1 MPRLKILFVV
11 SECVPFAKTG
21 GLADVAGALPIALA
35 AAGHDVRVVMPAYR
49 VAKRYLARQA
59 GLAEHPSGGSQAVAS
74 PAVVAQ
80 AAGAPVVAAQA
91 AAEHAAAEHAAAEHA
106 AAEHAAAEHAAAE
119 HAAAASAE
127 AASAEAA
134 EAAAD
139 PAAAPAAAEL
149 ATAAAAVAD
158 PAAAAATATGAAVAA
173 LAGSAHAAAVEQGG
187 EVEPTAERFAP
198 HRLPWALG
206 VPLGAGG
213 EVWTGVWETR
223 IEPATPGAPAPI
235 VYLLEHDVLYDR
247 DGIYGDVHGEFGDN
261 LARYAVLSRGAL
273 QLCHALNFWP
283 DIVHVHDW
291 QSALVPLYINVLEH
305 RSPLAR
311 AATVLTIHNLGYQ
324 GWFNKMLLPTTGLG
338 WDQFHRFCL
347 EAYDSLNLLKAGIYN
362 ATIVSTVSPRYAQE
376 IQTWEGGE
384 GLDGVL
390 RDRGTDVIGIL
401 NGIDDSIWN
410 PATDPHI
417 AATYSAEDLSG
428 KRLCKAALQREMG
441 LDERPE
447 VPLLGLISRLATQKG
462 IDILAGA
469 LDHILSLD
477 VQLVVLGS
485 GERWAEELFS
495 RRAGSSD
502 RFRVH
507 IGMNEGLAHRI
518 EAGADLFLMP
528 SRYEPCGLN
537 QLYSQRYGTLPVVR
551 AVGGLDDT
559 VENNITGFKFEEM
572 SSMALGNTVA
582 WAVHLYRADPAY
594 FRTMQVR
601 AMKKNFGWAH
611 AARQYEALYRLAIS
625 RRTGR

>member
-11 SECVPFAKTG
+11 SECVPFSKTG
-21 GLADVAGALPIALA
+21 GLADVAGALPVALA

-49 VAKRYLARQA
+49 AAKRYLARQIA
-59 GLAEHPSGGSQAVAS
+59 LAEQQPAGSEAVAA
-74 PAVVAQ
+74 PAV
-80 AAGAPVVAAQA
+80 
-91 AAEHAAAEHAAAEHA
+91 
-106 AAEHAAAEHAAAE
+106 
-119 HAAAASAE
+119 AAAA
-127 AASAEAA
+127 AAGNGL
-134 EAAAD
+134 AAAAPVAD
-139 PAAAPAAAEL
+139 AAPAAD
-149 ATAAAAVAD
+149 AAPPADAA
-158 PAAAAATATGAAVAA
+158 PAADAAPPADAAPAA
-173 LAGSAHAAAVEQGG
+173 DAAQGG
-187 EVEPTAERFAP
+187 DGEPPADRFVP
-198 HRLPWALG
+198 HRLPLSLG
-206 VPLGAGG
+206 VPLGGG
-213 EVWTGVWETR
+213 EAWTAVWETR
-223 IEPATPGAPAPI
+223 LDPGAPGAPAPR

-247 DGIYGDVHGEFGDN
+247 DGIYGDAHGEFGDN
-261 LARYAVLSRGAL
+261 LARYALLSRGAL
-273 QLCHALNFWP
+273 QLCHALEFWP

-291 QSALVPLYINVLEH
+291 QSALVPLYLNVLEH

-311 AATVLTIHNLGYQ
+311 AASVLTIHNLGYQ
-324 GWFNKMLLPTTGLG
+324 GWFNKGQLHTTGLG

-347 EAYDSLNLLKAGIYN
+347 EAYDSINLLKGGIYN
-362 ATIVSTVSPRYAQE
+362 ATLVSTVSPRYAQE

-417 AATYSAEDLSG
+417 AAPFSAEDLGG

-441 LDERPE
+441 LEERPD

-477 VQLVVLGS
+477 VQLIVLGS
-485 GERWAEELFS
+485 GERWAEDLFS
-495 RRAGSSD
+495 RISGASD
-502 RFRVH
+502 RFRVYV
-507 IGMNEGLAHRI
+507 GMNEGLAHRI

-537 QLYSQRYGTLPVVR
+537 QMYSQRYGTLPVVR

-559 VENNITGFKFEEM
+559 VENNVTGFKFEEM
-572 SSMALGNTVA
+572 SSSALGNTVA

-594 FRTMQVR
+594 FRSMQLR
-601 AMKKNFGWAH
+601 AMKKNFGWAQ
-611 AARQYEALYRLAIS
+611 AARQYEALYRLAIA
-625 RRTGR
+625 RRTGRPF

>member
-11 SECVPFAKTG
+11 SECVPFSKTG

-35 AAGHDVRVVMPAYR
+35 AAGHDVRIVMPAYR
-49 VAKRYLARQA
+49 VAKRHLARQIEA
-59 GLAEHPSGGSQAVAS
+59 AERKLGGSQTVAAPAVA
-74 PAVVAQ
+74 AAE
-80 AAGAPVVAAQA
+80 AGAPAIDAADAALAAAAPTDAAPTDAAPSIVAAQGGDGA
-91 AAEHAAAEHAAAEHA
+91 TPAEIF
-106 AAEHAAAEHAAAE
+106 
-119 HAAAASAE
+119 
-127 AASAEAA
+127 
-134 EAAAD
+134 
-139 PAAAPAAAEL
+139 
-149 ATAAAAVAD
+149 T
-158 PAAAAATATGAAVAA
+158 
-173 LAGSAHAAAVEQGG
+173 
-187 EVEPTAERFAP
+187 P
-198 HRLPWALG
+198 HRLPAPLG
-206 VPLGAGG
+206 VPVGNG
-213 EVWTGVWETR
+213 EAWTGIWETF
-223 IEPATPGAPAPI
+223 IDPATPGAPAPR

-247 DGIYGDVHGEFGDN
+247 DGIYGDAHGEFGDN
-261 LARYAVLSRGAL
+261 LARYALLSRGAL
-273 QLCHALNFWP
+273 QLCHALGFWP
-283 DIVHVHDW
+283 DVVHVHDW

-324 GWFNKMLLPTTGLG
+324 GWFNKFQLPTTGLG

-347 EAYDSLNLLKAGIYN
+347 EAHDSINLLKAGIYN
-362 ATIVSTVSPRYAQE
+362 ATLVSTVSPRYAQE

-390 RDRGTDVIGIL
+390 RDRGSDVIGIL

-417 AATYSAEDLSG
+417 AATFSAEDLSG

-441 LDERPE
+441 LEERPD

-477 VQLVVLGS
+477 VQLVILGS
-485 GERWAEELFS
+485 GERWAEDLFS
-495 RRAGSSD
+495 RISGASD
-502 RFRVH
+502 RFRVYV
-507 IGMNEGLAHRI
+507 GMNEGLAHRI

-559 VENNITGFKFEEM
+559 VENNVTGFKFEEM

-594 FRTMQVR
+594 FRTMQLR
-601 AMKKNFGWAH
+601 AMKKNFGWSH

-625 RRTGR
+625 RRTGRQI

>member
-11 SECVPFAKTG
+11 SECVPFSKTG
-21 GLADVAGALPIALA
+21 GLADVAGALPLALA
-35 AAGHDVRVVMPAYR
+35 EAGHDVRVVMPAYR
-49 VAKRYLARQA
+49 VAKRYLARQIA
-59 GLAEHPSGGSQAVAS
+59 AAEQQLEGSGPVSAPAVAE
-74 PAVVAQ
+74 A
-80 AAGAPVVAAQA
+80 AAGAPPIAAADAALAQA
-91 AAEHAAAEHAAAEHA
+91 APT
-106 AAEHAAAEHAAAE
+106 
-119 HAAAASAE
+119 
-127 AASAEAA
+127 
-134 EAAAD
+134 D
-139 PAAAPAAAEL
+139 VAAPDAAPSL
-149 ATAAAAVAD
+149 IAA
-158 PAAAAATATGAAVAA
+158 
-173 LAGSAHAAAVEQGG
+173 QGG
-187 EVEPTAERFAP
+187 DGAPPAERFMP
-198 HRLPWALG
+198 HRLPAPLG
-206 VPLGAGG
+206 VPVGGG
-213 EVWTGVWETR
+213 EAWTGIWETHL
-223 IEPATPGAPAPI
+223 EPGTPGAPAPR

-247 DGIYGDVHGEFGDN
+247 DGIYGDAHGEFGDN
-261 LARYAVLSRGAL
+261 LARYALLSRGAL
-273 QLCHALNFWP
+273 QLCHALGFWP

-291 QSALVPLYINVLEH
+291 QTALVPLYINVLEH

-324 GWFNKMLLPTTGLG
+324 GWFHKSQLPTTGLG

-347 EAYDSLNLLKAGIYN
+347 EAYDSINLLKAGIYN
-362 ATIVSTVSPRYAQE
+362 ATLVSTVSPRYAQE

-390 RDRGTDVIGIL
+390 RDRGSDVIGIL
-401 NGIDDSIWN
+401 NGIDDAIWN

-441 LDERPE
+441 LEERPD

-477 VQLVVLGS
+477 VQFVILGS
-485 GERWAEELFS
+485 GERWAEDLFS
-495 RRAGSSD
+495 RLSGSSD
-502 RFRVH
+502 RFRVYV
-507 IGMNEGLAHRI
+507 GMNEGLAHRI

-559 VENNITGFKFEEM
+559 VENNVTGFKFEEM

-594 FRTMQVR
+594 FRTMQLR
-601 AMKKNFGWAH
+601 AMKKNFGWSH
-611 AARQYEALYRLAIS
+611 QARQYEALYRLAIS
-625 RRTGR
+625 RRTGRQI

>member
-1 MPRLKILFVV
+1 MV

-59 GLAEHPSGGSQAVAS
+59 ALAEHPSGGSQAVAS

-91 AAEHAAAEHAAAEHA
+91 AAEHAAAEHAAAAQE
-106 AAEHAAAEHAAAE
+106 
-119 HAAAASAE
+119 AAASA
-127 AASAEAA
+127 AAA

-139 PAAAPAAAEL
+139 PAAAPAADALE
-149 ATAAAAVAD
+149 TAAAAAAD
-158 PAAAAATATGAAVAA
+158 PAGGAAAATGAAVAA
-173 LAGSAHAAAVEQGG
+173 LAGSAHAAAGQGA

-198 HRLPWALG
+198 RRLPSALG

-213 EVWTGVWETR
+213 EVWTGVLETR
-223 IEPATPGAPAPI
+223 LEPSTPGAPAPT

-247 DGIYGDVHGEFGDN
+247 DGIYGDAHGEFGDN

-273 QLCHALNFWP
+273 QLCHALGFWP

-390 RDRGTDVIGIL
+390 RDRGTDVVGIL
-401 NGIDDSIWN
+401 NGIDDAVWN

-447 VPLLGLISRLATQKG
+447 VPLLGLVSRLATQKG

-485 GERWAEELFS
+485 GERWAEDLFS
-495 RRAGSSD
+495 RIAGSSD
-502 RFRVH
+502 RFRVY

>member
-11 SECVPFAKTG
+11 SECVPFCKTG
-21 GLADVAGALPIALA
+21 GLADVAGALPLALA
-35 AAGHDVRVVMPAYR
+35 EAGHDVRVVMPAYR
-49 VAKRYLARQA
+49 VAKRYLARQIA
-59 GLAEHPSGGSQAVAS
+59 AAEQQLEGSGSASAPAVA
-74 PAVVAQ
+74 AA
-80 AAGAPVVAAQA
+80 AAGAPAIDAADAALAEAAPTQVAAPDAAPSLVAAQGGDG
-91 AAEHAAAEHAAAEHA
+91 
-106 AAEHAAAEHAAAE
+106 
-119 HAAAASAE
+119 AS
-127 AASAEAA
+127 
-134 EAAAD
+134 
-139 PAAAPAAAEL
+139 P
-149 ATAAAAVAD
+149 
-158 PAAAAATATGAAVAA
+158 
-173 LAGSAHAAAVEQGG
+173 
-187 EVEPTAERFAP
+187 AERFMP
-198 HRLPWALG
+198 HRLPEPLG
-206 VPLGAGG
+206 VPLGGG
-213 EVWTGVWETR
+213 EVWTGIWETR
-223 IEPATPGAPAPI
+223 LEPGTPGAPAPR

-247 DGIYGDVHGEFGDN
+247 DGIYGDAHGEFGDN
-261 LARYAVLSRGAL
+261 LARYALLSRGAL
-273 QLCHALNFWP
+273 QLCHALGFWP

-324 GWFNKMLLPTTGLG
+324 GWFNKFQLPTTGLG

-347 EAYDSLNLLKAGIYN
+347 EAYDSINLLKAGIYN

-390 RDRGTDVIGIL
+390 RDRGSDVVGIL

-441 LDERPE
+441 LEERPD

-477 VQLVVLGS
+477 VQFVILGS
-485 GERWAEELFS
+485 GERWAEDLFS
-495 RRAGSSD
+495 RISGSSD
-502 RFRVH
+502 RFRVYV
-507 IGMNEGLAHRI
+507 GMNEGLAHRI

-559 VENNITGFKFEEM
+559 VENNVTGFKFEEM

-594 FRTMQVR
+594 FRTMQLR
-601 AMKKNFGWAH
+601 AMKKNFGWSH
-611 AARQYEALYRLAIS
+611 QARQYEALYRLAIS
-625 RRTGR
+625 RRTGRQI

>member
-1 MPRLKILFVV
+1 MV
-11 SECVPFAKTG
+11 SECVPFCKTG
-21 GLADVAGALPIALA
+21 GLADVAGALPLALA
-35 AAGHDVRVVMPAYR
+35 EAGHDVRVVMPAYR
-49 VAKRYLARQA
+49 VAKRYLARQIA
-59 GLAEHPSGGSQAVAS
+59 AAEQQLEGSGSASAPAVA
-74 PAVVAQ
+74 AA
-80 AAGAPVVAAQA
+80 AAGAPAIDAADAALAEAAPTQVAAPDAAPSLVAAQGGDG
-91 AAEHAAAEHAAAEHA
+91 
-106 AAEHAAAEHAAAE
+106 
-119 HAAAASAE
+119 AS
-127 AASAEAA
+127 
-134 EAAAD
+134 
-139 PAAAPAAAEL
+139 P
-149 ATAAAAVAD
+149 
-158 PAAAAATATGAAVAA
+158 
-173 LAGSAHAAAVEQGG
+173 
-187 EVEPTAERFAP
+187 AERFMP
-198 HRLPWALG
+198 HRLPEPLG
-206 VPLGAGG
+206 VPLGGG
-213 EVWTGVWETR
+213 EVWTGIWETR
-223 IEPATPGAPAPI
+223 LEPGTPGAPAPR

-247 DGIYGDVHGEFGDN
+247 DGIYGDAHGEFGDN
-261 LARYAVLSRGAL
+261 LARYALLSRGAL
-273 QLCHALNFWP
+273 QLCHALGFWP

-324 GWFNKMLLPTTGLG
+324 GWFNKFQLPTTGLG

-347 EAYDSLNLLKAGIYN
+347 EAYDSINLLKAGIYN

-390 RDRGTDVIGIL
+390 RDRGSDVVGIL

-441 LDERPE
+441 LEERPD

-477 VQLVVLGS
+477 VQFVILGS
-485 GERWAEELFS
+485 GERWAEDLFS
-495 RRAGSSD
+495 RISGSSD
-502 RFRVH
+502 RFRVYV
-507 IGMNEGLAHRI
+507 GMNEGLAHRI

-559 VENNITGFKFEEM
+559 VENNVTGFKFEEM

-594 FRTMQVR
+594 FRTMQLR
-601 AMKKNFGWAH
+601 AMKKNFGWSH
-611 AARQYEALYRLAIS
+611 QARQYEALYRLAIS
-625 RRTGR
+625 RRTGRQI

>member
-1 MPRLKILFVV
+1 MV
-11 SECVPFAKTG
+11 SECVPFSKTG
-21 GLADVAGALPIALA
+21 GLADVAGALPLALA
-35 AAGHDVRVVMPAYR
+35 EAGHDVRVVMPAYR
-49 VAKRYLARQA
+49 VAKRYLARQIA
-59 GLAEHPSGGSQAVAS
+59 AAEQQLEGSGSASAPAVA
-74 PAVVAQ
+74 AA
-80 AAGAPVVAAQA
+80 AAGAPAIAAADAALAEAAPAHVAAPDAAPSLVAAQGGDG
-91 AAEHAAAEHAAAEHA
+91 
-106 AAEHAAAEHAAAE
+106 
-119 HAAAASAE
+119 ASA
-127 AASAEAA
+127 
-134 EAAAD
+134 
-139 PAAAPAAAEL
+139 
-149 ATAAAAVAD
+149 
-158 PAAAAATATGAAVAA
+158 
-173 LAGSAHAAAVEQGG
+173 
-187 EVEPTAERFAP
+187 AERFVP
-198 HRLPWALG
+198 HRLPEPLG
-206 VPLGAGG
+206 VPLGGG
-213 EVWTGVWETR
+213 EVWTGIWETR
-223 IEPATPGAPAPI
+223 LEPGTPGAPAPR

-247 DGIYGDVHGEFGDN
+247 DGIYGDAHGEFGDN
-261 LARYAVLSRGAL
+261 LARYALLSRGAL
-273 QLCHALNFWP
+273 QLCHALGFWP

-324 GWFNKMLLPTTGLG
+324 GWFNKFQLPTTGLG

-390 RDRGTDVIGIL
+390 RDRGSDVVGIL

-428 KRLCKAALQREMG
+428 KQLCKAALQREMG
-441 LDERPE
+441 LEERPD

-477 VQLVVLGS
+477 VQFVILGS
-485 GERWAEELFS
+485 GERWAEDLFS
-495 RRAGSSD
+495 RISGASD
-502 RFRVH
+502 RFRVYV
-507 IGMNEGLAHRI
+507 GMNEGLAHRI

-559 VENNITGFKFEEM
+559 VENNVTGFKFEEM

-594 FRTMQVR
+594 FRTMQLR
-601 AMKKNFGWAH
+601 AMKKNFGWSH
-611 AARQYEALYRLAIS
+611 QARQYEALYRLAIS
-625 RRTGR
+625 RRTGRQI